1 MFKEVCKLLEIDK
14 SRTSPYHPQSDGLV
28 ERMNRTI
35 EAMISMFVSPGQRD
49 WDEFLPYIMMAYRSA
64 VHSTTGYSP
73 NRMML
78 GREVELPIDLIIG
91 VPEDAGRSLNNV
103 DYVEKMR
110 LDMEEVH
117 KIARKHIQWRS
128 AVQKRNYDLRAQIKK
143 YEECDLVW
151 MHNPAKKIGI
161 SPKLS
166 RSWEGPYIVLNRLSD
181 VTYRI
186 KGGLRAKMKIVH
198 FDRLKPY
205 LGEEVPAW
213 IQLEIKRWN
222 KKKVDVEFEKEMA
235 AALLEETVLYDHDE
249 VEIKEEEI
257 GDRHDIE
264 NNSLEINNTIGE
276 NITSDDNAVKNKKLR
291 ESVGGS
297 EVEHSLRRSKRTIR
311 TPERYRE

>member
-1 MFKEVCKLLEIDK
+1 VCKLLEIDK

-91 VPEDAGRSLNNV
+91 VPEDAGKLLNSV
-103 DYVEKMR
+103 DYVDKLR

-117 KIARKHIQWRS
+117 KVARQHIKWRS
-128 AVQKRNYDLRAQIKK
+128 AVQKRNYDLKAQNKR
-143 YEECDLVW
+143 YEECELVW

-213 IQLEIKRWN
+213 IQLEIKKWN

-235 AALLEETVLYDHDE
+235 AALLEETVLYDYDE
-249 VEIKEEEI
+249 VEIKEEETEE
-257 GDRHDIE
+257 GHDIE
-264 NNSLEINNTIGE
+264 NNSLEIPNTICE
-276 NITSDDNAVKNKKLR
+276 NIDRDDNVVRDKKLK
-291 ESVGGS
+291 EGAEGN
-297 EVEHSLRRSKRTIR
+297 EIEHSLRRSKRTIR
-311 TPERYRE
+311 PPERYRE